1 MIRGFPPPA
10 MPHRS
15 AIQASPDT
23 KDDVQRF
30 ARDGYLL
37 LRDVLTADEAQ
48 ACARAAAPS
57 ATLSGGTRTLLQSA
71 WCAALVQ
78 RLKQHPALAP
88 LLPEGAVAVQCTYF
102 EKSVDRNW
110 LVPWHQD
117 LSLPVA
123 ERVQHPALRGWSVKE
138 GVLQVQPPAAV
149 LEQVV
154 AVRLHLDDCGPQDGP
169 LRVLPGSHTAGAQ
182 PDKAPSATDA
192 AVVCTAP
199 RGSALLMRPLLMHA
213 SSKASGHSL
222 RRVLHL
228 LFAPPTPPLGLRWHH
243 AV

>member
-1 MIRGFPPPA
+1 MTPA
-10 MPHRS
+10 
-15 AIQASPDT
+15 ASVPESF
-23 KDDVQRF
+23 R
-30 ARDGYLL
+30 RDGYLL
-37 LRDVLTADEAQ
+37 LPEVLGADEAE
-48 ACARAAAPS
+48 ACTRAAAPS

-78 RLKQHPALAP
+78 RLRRHAALAP
-88 LLPEGAVAVQCTYF
+88 LLPDGAVAVQCTYF
-102 EKSVDRNW
+102 EKSVGRNW

-117 LSLPVA
+117 LSVPVA
-123 ERVQHPALRGWSVKE
+123 ERVEHPALRGWSRKE

-149 LEQVV
+149 LEQLV

-169 LRVLPGSHTAGAQ
+169 LRVLPGSHTAGVRAE
-182 PDKAPSATDA
+182 DALASAEG

-213 SSKASGHSL
+213 SSKANGHSL

-228 LFAPPTPPLGLRWHH
+228 LFAPPALPLGLRWHH

>member
-1 MIRGFPPPA
+1 MIRGLPRTALPPA
-10 MPHRS
+10 TMDR
-15 AIQASPDT
+15 PD
-23 KDDVQRF
+23 DARRF

-37 LRDVLTADEAQ
+37 LPAVLTADEAE

-57 ATLSGGTRTLLQSA
+57 GSLSGGTRTLLQSD
-71 WCAALVQ
+71 WCVALVR
-78 RLKQHPALAP
+78 RLKRHPALAP
-88 LLPEGAVAVQCTYF
+88 LLPAQAVALQCTYF

-123 ERVQHPALRGWSVKE
+123 ERVDHPALRGWSVKE
-138 GVLQVQPPAAV
+138 GVLQVQPPAA
-149 LEQVV
+149 LLAQVV

-169 LRVLPGSHTAGAQ
+169 LRVLPGSHVAGAQ
-182 PDKAPSATDA
+182 PDPGPQATDA

-228 LFAPPTPPLGLRWHH
+228 LFAPPAPPLGLRWHH